1 MLRCWRDK
9 DAAKSTKTGAGK
21 KAAGTAS
28 KKASAASRDVR
39 NAPLTRSII
48 CDVQTAAS
56 KESGA
61 SDASEED
68 SEEVDDAQ
76 LKDSLN
82 MQ

>member
-1 MLRCWRDK
+1 M
-9 DAAKSTKTGAGK
+9 
-21 KAAGTAS
+21 
-28 KKASAASRDVR
+28 R

-48 CDVQTAAS
+48 CGVQTAAS